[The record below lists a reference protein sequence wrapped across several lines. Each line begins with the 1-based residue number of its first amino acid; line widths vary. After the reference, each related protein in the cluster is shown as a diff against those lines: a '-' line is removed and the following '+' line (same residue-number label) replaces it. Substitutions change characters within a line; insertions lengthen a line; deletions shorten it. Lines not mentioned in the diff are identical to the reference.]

1 MELFNNLEQNLLL
14 FFLVFYRILLLFL
27 LFPIF
32 SSTLFPTKIKIL
44 MTLIFALVLTPVI
57 HFKVPQIVNLYQ
69 LILILLSDFIFIF
82 LISLLFRIILAGI
95 QVGGELVGYQM
106 GFGITQTIDPL
117 SGFSLPI
124 ISEFIYIIFLLLFF
138 SFNFHHYL
146 IYFIYQSFEKIPPGS
161 FILNNNLGL
170 FLIKKS
176 KLIFELGIKFLA
188 PLMVF
193 MMLIYISL
201 AVIGRL
207 IPQMNVMFVSFP
219 LTIGLGLIF
228 FGLMLILL
236 PKIIYPYFGD
246 YFRSLNIIL
255 KFIKRG

>member
-1 MELFNNLEQNLLL
+1 MELFNNLEQNLIL

-44 MTLIFALVLTPVI
+44 TALIFALVLTPVI
-57 HFKVPQIVNLYQ
+57 HFKVPQIANLYQ
-69 LILILLSDFIFIF
+69 LLLILLSDFIFIF

-95 QVGGELVGYQM
+95 QVGGEMVGYQM

-124 ISEFIYIIFLLLFF
+124 ISQFIYIIFLLLFF

-255 KFIKRG
+255 KIH